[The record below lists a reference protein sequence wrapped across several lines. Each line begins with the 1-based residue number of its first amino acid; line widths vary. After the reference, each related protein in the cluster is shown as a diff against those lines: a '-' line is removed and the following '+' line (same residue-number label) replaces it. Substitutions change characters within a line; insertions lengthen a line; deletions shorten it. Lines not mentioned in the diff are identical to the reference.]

1 MKKMIPIKGSIF
13 FKRPDKS
20 AVTSAIGLGSFCASC
35 WVMFSN
41 IQCSFEH
48 LSILTVFLQIQVDLR
63 RPSNQP
69 SLQNSYC
76 NQGEIFIF
84 QKTFFGF
91 QKDLYQIPST
101 ISAPRP
107 HDLFH
112 KNPNSKE
119 HVSCMRQSGCARLK
133 VSRAGWGHPLMTK
146 QSLDEVNWPGD
157 NLPETLHL
165 KTPFNMKKKKKNQ
178 DEKGKNHFFGSKYC
192 DPPAYV
198 LASFFPDKSLVYC
211 HVNTS
216 CVQGSKHF
224 KTLKIIYENILP

>member
-91 QKDLYQIPST
+91 QKDRSPAYIVKRKKQGSQQCLWH
-101 ISAPRP
+101 AV
-107 HDLFH
+107 F
-112 KNPNSKE
+112 
-119 HVSCMRQSGCARLK
+119 CARRGKIQKCTHIFACIVKYRKQIETTNLTTHQVDVITPQTKELHQLALK
-133 VSRAGWGHPLMTK
+133 HSIL
-146 QSLDEVNWPGD
+146 
-157 NLPETLHL
+157 TLY
-165 KTPFNMKKKKKNQ
+165 TQ
-178 DEKGKNHFFGSKYC
+178 
-192 DPPAYV
+192 
-198 LASFFPDKSLVYC
+198 
-211 HVNTS
+211 
-216 CVQGSKHF
+216 
-224 KTLKIIYENILP
+224 